1 MFWFIRKKKKK
12 KISKQII
19 EQISTPADD
28 DNREEIKEL
37 ERDRRT
43 PAEKAFAKIQESRQ
57 TQRILEKAQKKH
69 KDRVNEFNSKL
80 DTLTEHFDIPKVSW
94 TKWRLHLCES
104 LQMLLQW
111 FQRDWIMG
119 KSNEKRCS
127 E

>member
-1 MFWFIRKKKKK
+1 MASPYQCAGGTLKLKGIGDLGSKKKKKKK

-19 EQISTPADD
+19 DQISTTADD
-28 DNREEIKEL
+28 DNSGEIKEQ

-94 TKWRLHLCES
+94 TK
-104 LQMLLQW
+104 
-111 FQRDWIMG
+111 
-119 KSNEKRCS
+119 
-127 E
+127 